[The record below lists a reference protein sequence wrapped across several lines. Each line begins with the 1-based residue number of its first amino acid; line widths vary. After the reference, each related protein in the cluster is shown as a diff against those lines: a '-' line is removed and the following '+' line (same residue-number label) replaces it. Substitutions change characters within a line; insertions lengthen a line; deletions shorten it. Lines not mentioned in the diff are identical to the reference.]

1 MIVGDYQVK
10 REREPGSGW
19 ARPHEYLD
27 QEVTQAFVDGKARLY
42 LAQNLSRDIQ
52 WVVIDGGKAT

>member
-1 MIVGDYQVK
+1 MK

-42 LAQNLSRDIQ
+42 LAQNQTRRCLSRDIQ